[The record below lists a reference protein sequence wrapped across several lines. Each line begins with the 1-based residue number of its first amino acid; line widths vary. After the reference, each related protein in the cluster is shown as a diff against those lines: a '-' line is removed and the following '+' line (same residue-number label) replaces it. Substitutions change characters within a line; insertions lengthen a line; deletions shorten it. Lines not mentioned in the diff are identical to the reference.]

1 LGDFILTLHSYNVY
15 LVILAG
21 AITGIWGL
29 ILFFRTKD
37 TIPHISKPAVKDGD
51 AVSESKPETNEAA
64 TDSVS
69 KPETNEVATDSASA
83 VNTAFRARTRL
94 WRRALTVTVIL
105 ALLQG
110 VFGIIMV
117 LMGKKPGAPGDSLY
131 YLHFVYGGIVAL
143 VIPVATTYATG
154 GKHPRRDLLVYSLA
168 ALILTAAAV
177 RAWMT
182 GPAVFSLLP

>member
-1 LGDFILTLHSYNVY
+1 MGDFILTLHSYNVY

-29 ILFFRTKD
+29 ILFFTSKK
-37 TIPHISKPAVKDGD
+37 TAQSISKPAAKDGEV
-51 AVSESKPETNEAA
+51 ATESQP
-64 TDSVS
+64 D
-69 KPETNEVATDSASA
+69 PNEVASTSVSVVDPDLS
-83 VNTAFRARTRL
+83 TRVQP
-94 WRRALTVTVIL
+94 WRRALIITVVL

-110 VFGIIMV
+110 LFGIIMV
-117 LMGKKPGAPGDSLY
+117 LMGKRPGPAGDSLY

-154 GKHPRRDLLVYSLA
+154 GKNVRRDVLIYSLA

-182 GPAVFSLLP
+182 GPDVFTLLP

>member
-1 LGDFILTLHSYNVY
+1 LGDFILTLHTYNVY
-15 LVILAG
+15 LVILSG

-29 ILFFRTKD
+29 IIFFRTKSINPD
-37 TIPHISKPAVKDGD
+37 ISKVAKKDTTTAG
-51 AVSESKPETNEAA
+51 SESKPEINE
-64 TDSVS
+64 SVV
-69 KPETNEVATDSASA
+69 PESASVA
-83 VNTAFRARTRL
+83 ITEFRARTQP
-94 WRRALTVTVIL
+94 WRRILTVTIVL
-105 ALLQG
+105 SLLQG
-110 VFGIIMV
+110 VLGIIMV
-117 LMGKKPGAPGDSLY
+117 IMGKKPGPPGFDLY

-154 GKHPRRDLLVYSLA
+154 GKKPRRDLLVYSIA

>member
-1 LGDFILTLHSYNVY
+1 MADFILTLHSYNVY

-29 ILFFRTKD
+29 ILFFTTKK
-37 TIPHISKPAVKDGD
+37 PAQSISKSAAKDGD
-51 AVSESKPETNEAA
+51 TASESQSEAKEAA
-64 TDSVS
+64 PTSVS
-69 KPETNEVATDSASA
+69 TVDSNFNERTKP
-83 VNTAFRARTRL
+83 
-94 WRRALTVTVIL
+94 WRRALIITVVL
-105 ALLQG
+105 SLLQG
-110 VFGIIMV
+110 LFGVIM
-117 LMGKKPGAPGDSLY
+117 LIMGKKPGPPGDSLY

-154 GKHPRRDLLVYSLA
+154 GKNPRRDLLVYSLA

>member
-1 LGDFILTLHSYNVY
+1 LGDFILTLHTYNVY

-29 ILFFRTKD
+29 IIFFRTKSID
-37 TIPHISKPAVKDGD
+37 PDRSKPALKD
-51 AVSESKPETNEAA
+51 AVAGSESKP
-64 TDSVS
+64 D
-69 KPETNEVATDSASA
+69 TNEVVPASVSSFATEFS
-83 VNTAFRARTRL
+83 ARTKP
-94 WRRALTVTVIL
+94 WRRMLTITVVL
-105 ALLQG
+105 SLLQG

-117 LMGKKPGAPGDSLY
+117 IMGKKPGPPGFDLY

-154 GKHPRRDLLVYSLA
+154 GKKPRRDLLVYSLA

>member
-1 LGDFILTLHSYNVY
+1 MGDFILTLHSYNVY
-15 LVILAG
+15 LVILSG

-29 ILFFRTKD
+29 ILFFRTKN
-37 TIPHISKPAVKDGD
+37 TVQPISKPAIKDGD
-51 AVSESKPETNEAA
+51 TASESN
-64 TDSVS
+64 S
-69 KPETNEVATDSASA
+69 ETNEVTTDSANV
-83 VNTAFRARTRL
+83 VNADFNARVKP
-94 WRRALTVTVIL
+94 WRRALTITVIL

-117 LMGKKPGAPGDSLY
+117 LMGKKPGAPGDNLY

-143 VIPVATTYATG
+143 VIPIATTYATG
-154 GKHPRRDLLVYSLA
+154 GKNPRRDLLIYSLA

-182 GPAVFSLLP
+182 GPDVFSLLP

>member
-1 LGDFILTLHSYNVY
+1 MADFILTLHSYNVY

-29 ILFFRTKD
+29 ILFFTTKK
-37 TIPHISKPAVKDGD
+37 PAQSISKPD
-51 AVSESKPETNEAA
+51 AKGSDTVAEGQAA
-64 TDSVS
+64 TDDVVPTSSVD
-69 KPETNEVATDSASA
+69 TDFS
-83 VNTAFRARTRL
+83 ARTQL
-94 WRRALTVTVIL
+94 WRRVLTVTIVL

-110 VFGIIMV
+110 LFGIIMV
-117 LMGKKPGAPGDSLY
+117 LMGKKPGPPGDSLY

-154 GKHPRRDLLVYSLA
+154 GKNPRRDLLVYSLA
-168 ALILTAAAV
+168 TLILTAAAI

-182 GPAVFSLLP
+182 GPAVFTLLP

>member
-1 LGDFILTLHSYNVY
+1 MDDFILTLHSYNVY

-29 ILFFRTKD
+29 ILFFTTK
-37 TIPHISKPAVKDGD
+37 KLA
-51 AVSESKPETNEAA
+51 N
-64 TDSVS
+64 VS
-69 KPETNEVATDSASA
+69 KPVAKDGEATGESQPATSEATDVSVAT
-83 VNTAFRARTRL
+83 RAMSERAKP
-94 WRRALTVTVIL
+94 WRRALTVTVVL
-105 ALLQG
+105 SLLQG
-110 VFGIIMV
+110 VLGIIMV
-117 LMGKKPGAPGDSLY
+117 VMGKKPGPPGASLY

-143 VIPVATTYATG
+143 VIPIATTYATG
-154 GKHPRRDLLVYSLA
+154 GKNVRRDVLIYSIA

>member
-1 LGDFILTLHSYNVY
+1 LADFILTLHSYNVY

-29 ILFFRTKD
+29 ILFFTSRKTAQS
-37 TIPHISKPAVKDGD
+37 TGKPAAKGD
-51 AVSESKPETNEAA
+51 DAASESQP
-64 TDSVS
+64 D
-69 KPETNEVATDSASA
+69 TNEVAPASVVDTDLS
-83 VNTAFRARTRL
+83 TRIKS
-94 WRRALTVTVIL
+94 WRRVLIITVVL
-105 ALLQG
+105 SLLQG
-110 VFGIIMV
+110 LLGVIMV
-117 LMGKKPGAPGDSLY
+117 LMGKRPGPAGDSLY

-154 GKHPRRDLLVYSLA
+154 GKNTRRDLLVYSLA

-182 GPAVFSLLP
+182 GPDVFSLLP

>member
-1 LGDFILTLHSYNVY
+1 MKEHCTLDDFILTLHSYNVY

-29 ILFFRTKD
+29 ILFFTTK
-37 TIPHISKPAVKDGD
+37 KLVQ
-51 AVSESKPETNEAA
+51 N
-64 TDSVS
+64 VS
-69 KPETNEVATDSASA
+69 KPDAKDDTGDSQPVTSDAAATSLSVANSAISE
-83 VNTAFRARTRL
+83 RAQP
-94 WRRALTVTVIL
+94 WRRALTVTIVL
-105 ALLQG
+105 SLLQG
-110 VFGIIMV
+110 LLGIIMV
-117 LMGKKPGAPGDSLY
+117 IMGKKPGPPGDSLY

-154 GKHPRRDLLVYSLA
+154 GKNVRRDILIYSIA

-182 GPAVFSLLP
+182 GPAVFGLLP

>member
-1 LGDFILTLHSYNVY
+1 MKEYLTLADFILTLHSYNVY

-21 AITGIWGL
+21 AVTGIWGL
-29 ILFFRTKD
+29 ILFFTSKK
-37 TIPHISKPAVKDGD
+37 PAQSVSKPAVKDGD
-51 AVSESKPETNEAA
+51 AATESQPVATEAA
-64 TDSVS
+64 PASVAVVAS
-69 KPETNEVATDSASA
+69 DISERAKP
-83 VNTAFRARTRL
+83 
-94 WRRALTVTVIL
+94 WRKALIVTVVL

-110 VFGIIMV
+110 VLGITMV
-117 LMGKKPGAPGDSLY
+117 IMGKKPGPPGDSLY

-154 GKHPRRDLLVYSLA
+154 GKNVRRDVLIYSLA
-168 ALILTAAAV
+168 ALLLTAAAV

>member
-1 LGDFILTLHSYNVY
+1 MGDFILTLHSYNVY

-29 ILFFRTKD
+29 ILFFRTKN
-37 TIPHISKPAVKDGD
+37 TVPRISKPATKDGD
-51 AVSESKPETNEAA
+51 AVSESKPQTNEG
-64 TDSVS
+64 
-69 KPETNEVATDSASA
+69 ATDSASA
-83 VNTAFRARTRL
+83 VVNTEFNARTKP
-94 WRRALTVTVIL
+94 WRRVLTVTVVL

-117 LMGKKPGAPGDSLY
+117 LMGKKPGPSGDSLY

-143 VIPVATTYATG
+143 VIPIATTYATG
-154 GKHPRRDLLVYSLA
+154 GKNPRRDLLVYSLA

>member
-1 LGDFILTLHSYNVY
+1 LGDFILTLHTYNVY

-29 ILFFRTKD
+29 IIFFRTKSID
-37 TIPHISKPAVKDGD
+37 PDRSKPATKD
-51 AVSESKPETNEAA
+51 AVAGSESKPTTNEVVPGSESKPA
-64 TDSVS
+64 TNEIVPDSVS
-69 KPETNEVATDSASA
+69 SFATEFS
-83 VNTAFRARTRL
+83 ARTKP
-94 WRRALTVTVIL
+94 WRRMLTITVVL
-105 ALLQG
+105 SLLQG

-117 LMGKKPGAPGDSLY
+117 IMGKKPGPPGADLY

-143 VIPVATTYATG
+143 VIPIATTYATG
-154 GKHPRRDLLVYSLA
+154 GKKPRRDLLVYSLA

>member
-1 LGDFILTLHSYNVY
+1 MGDFILTLHTYNVY
-15 LVILAG
+15 LVILSG

-29 ILFFRTKD
+29 IIFFRTKSINPD
-37 TIPHISKPAVKDGD
+37 ISKPAVKDAAAG
-51 AVSESKPETNEAA
+51 SESKPDTNE
-64 TDSVS
+64 SVV
-69 KPETNEVATDSASA
+69 PESASIA
-83 VNTAFRARTRL
+83 TTEFSARTKP
-94 WRRALTVTVIL
+94 WRRILTITVVL
-105 ALLQG
+105 SLLQG

-117 LMGKKPGAPGDSLY
+117 IMGKKPGPPGFDLY

-143 VIPVATTYATG
+143 VIPIATTYATG
-154 GKHPRRDLLVYSLA
+154 GKKPRRDLLVYSLA

>member
-1 LGDFILTLHSYNVY
+1 LGDFILTLHTYNVY

-29 ILFFRTKD
+29 IIFFRTKSID
-37 TIPHISKPAVKDGD
+37 PDRSKPAIKD
-51 AVSESKPETNEAA
+51 AATESESKPDPNEVVPE
-64 TDSVS
+64 SVS
-69 KPETNEVATDSASA
+69 SLA
-83 VNTAFRARTRL
+83 TAFRSRTKP
-94 WRRALTVTVIL
+94 WRRMLTITVVL
-105 ALLQG
+105 SLLQG

-117 LMGKKPGAPGDSLY
+117 IMGKKPGPPGFDLY

-154 GKHPRRDLLVYSLA
+154 GKKPRRDLLVYSLA

>member
-1 LGDFILTLHSYNVY
+1 MKEHCTLDDFILTLHSYNVY

-29 ILFFRTKD
+29 ILFFTTKKLVQNV
-37 TIPHISKPAVKDGD
+37 SKPDAKDGD
-51 AVSESKPETNEAA
+51 ATVDNLPVASDAAA
-64 TDSVS
+64 TSISVANS
-69 KPETNEVATDSASA
+69 AMSERAKP
-83 VNTAFRARTRL
+83 
-94 WRRALTVTVIL
+94 WRKALIVTIVL
-105 ALLQG
+105 SLLQG
-110 VFGIIMV
+110 LLGIIMV
-117 LMGKKPGAPGDSLY
+117 IMGKKPGPPGDSLY

-154 GKHPRRDLLVYSLA
+154 GKNVRRDILIYSIA

-182 GPAVFSLLP
+182 GPAVFGLLP

>member
-1 LGDFILTLHSYNVY
+1 MADFIVTLHSYNVY

-21 AITGIWGL
+21 LVTAIWGF
-29 ILFFRTKD
+29 ILYFRTRG
-37 TIPHISKPAVKDGD
+37 VM
-51 AVSESKPETNEAA
+51 AVSAANVSTAGEQETTQSSKVGLSAQNEQ
-64 TDSVS
+64 V
-69 KPETNEVATDSASA
+69 KE
-83 VNTAFRARTRL
+83 RARS
-94 WRRALTVTVIL
+94 WRIALTVTIVL

-110 VFGIIMV
+110 VFGVTMV
-117 LMGKKPGAPGDSLY
+117 LLGLRPGRPDDSLY

-154 GKHPRRDLLVYSLA
+154 GKNRRRDILIYSIA

-182 GPAVFSLLP
+182 GPAVFTFLP

>member
-29 ILFFRTKD
+29 ILFFTSKK
-37 TIPHISKPAVKDGD
+37 TAQAVGKPAVKDG
-51 AVSESKPETNEAA
+51 ATESQPDTNDVAPASVVDTLSTRIKP
-64 TDSVS
+64 
-69 KPETNEVATDSASA
+69 
-83 VNTAFRARTRL
+83 
-94 WRRALTVTVIL
+94 WRKALIITVVL
-105 ALLQG
+105 SLLQG
-110 VFGIIMV
+110 VLGVIML
-117 LMGKKPGAPGDSLY
+117 LMGKKPGPAGDSLY

-154 GKHPRRDLLVYSLA
+154 GKNTRRDLLVYSLA

>member
-15 LVILAG
+15 LVILSG

-29 ILFFRTKD
+29 IIFFRTKSINPD
-37 TIPHISKPAVKDGD
+37 RSKPAIKD
-51 AVSESKPETNEAA
+51 ATAESESKPDSTEVVPDNASGFAA
-64 TDSVS
+64 EFS
-69 KPETNEVATDSASA
+69 
-83 VNTAFRARTRL
+83 ARTKL
-94 WRRALTVTVIL
+94 WRRILTITIVL
-105 ALLQG
+105 SLLQG

-117 LMGKKPGAPGDSLY
+117 IMGKKPGPPGFDLY

-143 VIPVATTYATG
+143 VIPIATTYATG
-154 GKHPRRDLLVYSLA
+154 GKKPRRDLLVYSIA

>member
-1 LGDFILTLHSYNVY
+1 MGDFILTLHSYNVY

-29 ILFFRTKD
+29 ILFFRTKN
-37 TIPHISKPAVKDGD
+37 TVQPISKPAVEDTD
-51 AVSESKPETNEAA
+51 VVSESKH
-64 TDSVS
+64 
-69 KPETNEVATDSASA
+69 ETNEVAVNSSASL
-83 VNTAFRARTRL
+83 VNSDFSAHTKP
-94 WRRALTVTVIL
+94 WRRALTITIVL

-110 VFGIIMV
+110 VFGVTML

-154 GKHPRRDLLVYSLA
+154 GKNPRRDLLVYSLA

>member
-1 LGDFILTLHSYNVY
+1 MKEHCTLDDFILTLHSYNVY

-29 ILFFRTKD
+29 ILFFTTKKLVQNV
-37 TIPHISKPAVKDGD
+37 SKPDAKDGD
-51 AVSESKPETNEAA
+51 ATTGNSQPVASDAA
-64 TDSVS
+64 TTSLSVANS
-69 KPETNEVATDSASA
+69 AMSERAKP
-83 VNTAFRARTRL
+83 
-94 WRRALTVTVIL
+94 WRRALTVTIVL
-105 ALLQG
+105 SLLQG
-110 VFGIIMV
+110 LLGIIMV
-117 LMGKKPGAPGDSLY
+117 IMGKKPGPPGDSLY

-154 GKHPRRDLLVYSLA
+154 GKNVRRDILIYSIA

-182 GPAVFSLLP
+182 GPAVFGLLP

>member
-15 LVILAG
+15 LVILSG

-29 ILFFRTKD
+29 IIFFRTKSINPD
-37 TIPHISKPAVKDGD
+37 RSSPAVKDSV
-51 AVSESKPETNEAA
+51 AKSESKPETTE
-64 TDSVS
+64 TVV
-69 KPETNEVATDSASA
+69 PETASIA
-83 VNTAFRARTRL
+83 LTEFSARTKP
-94 WRRALTVTVIL
+94 WRRILIVTIVL
-105 ALLQG
+105 SLLQG

-117 LMGKKPGAPGDSLY
+117 IMGKKPGPSGFDLY

-143 VIPVATTYATG
+143 VIPIATTYATA
-154 GKHPRRDLLVYSLA
+154 GKKPRRDLLVYSIA

-182 GPAVFSLLP
+182 GPAVFTLLP